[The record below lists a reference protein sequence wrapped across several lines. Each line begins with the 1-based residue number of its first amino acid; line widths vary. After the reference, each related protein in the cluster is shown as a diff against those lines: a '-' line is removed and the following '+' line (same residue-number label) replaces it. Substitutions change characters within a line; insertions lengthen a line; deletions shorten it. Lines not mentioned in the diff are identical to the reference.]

1 MIVEF
6 WSLWWMVVINPDI
19 YIYIY
24 IFFFHFYFNLLKVRP
39 SLSRI
44 SPKRVKE
51 EELKILFLTTLAISI
66 RQYPR
71 RSNSVPVNVSQL
83 LMALAA
89 AGMITSSSPP
99 MTSSCALGKRND
111 SMSFAN
117 WVAYSMQEN
126 LHP

>member
-24 IFFFHFYFNLLKVRP
+24 FFSFLFQLIESQTY